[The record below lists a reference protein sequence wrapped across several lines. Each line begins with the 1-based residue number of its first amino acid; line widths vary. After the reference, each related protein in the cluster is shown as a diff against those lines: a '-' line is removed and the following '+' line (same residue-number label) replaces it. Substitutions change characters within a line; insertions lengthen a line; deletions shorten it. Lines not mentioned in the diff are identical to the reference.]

1 MDKNSIIAAKI
12 KQIRTE
18 KNITQKYIA
27 DGIGLG
33 ENAYS
38 RIEGG
43 YTKLVV
49 DVLFKIAD
57 LLETPVE
64 KILGLKNLNIETNNG
79 NIMMTAFDTGTI
91 NINLTKQEFMEIFDL
106 VKKKEK

>member
-64 KILGLKNLNIETNNG
+64 KILGIGSTNNLTNNG
-79 NIMMTAFDTGTI
+79 NMVMSAINEGVLNIRLTAEQFDKI
-91 NINLTKQEFMEIFDL
+91 YELM
-106 VKKKEK
+106 KEKK